1 MSDDLAT
8 GATPTTAP
16 VWRGTARMDR
26 DTYLAMAARATG
38 YVTTLV
44 PYANALDDLDG
55 IERCAIYIVVNR
67 DGHVCYVGQTRSG
80 VNGDGAVHERMR
92 QHLRAPS
99 KADEWRTCWV
109 IPLDDRTPQPDLNR
123 IERDICARLGV
134 PLQNR
139 RWRTRV
145 AG

>member
-1 MSDDLAT
+1 MSDDVVRAV
-8 GATPTTAP
+8 TPTLAP

-26 DTYLAMAARATG
+26 DMYLAMAARATG

-44 PYANALDDLDG
+44 LYPNALDDLDG
-55 IERCAIYIVVNR
+55 IERCAVYIVVNR
-67 DGHVCYVGQTRSG
+67 LGDVCYVGQTRSG

-92 QHLRAPS
+92 QHLRDPS
-99 KADEWRTCWV
+99 KADEWRMCWM
-109 IPLDDRTPQPDLNR
+109 IPLDDRTPQTDLNR

-139 RWRTRV
+139 RWRRR
-145 AG
+145 AAS